1 MPETEPQVRNTARCE
16 GVDGLR
22 FSNQLMAELYQPF
35 WTAWQGGE
43 FLTDAAALAGT
54 HRHRGLAW
62 LREAGGVRPRR
73 GRNLKGRCLSFAER
87 EEIAL
92 ERAAGET
99 VRAIAGRLG
108 RAPSTVSR
116 EITRNRDAKGN
127 YRATT
132 AHALAY
138 DRASRPKPAK
148 LATNLVLRRRVEDD
162 LAKKYS
168 PEQIA
173 GRLRADHPEDPE
185 MWVTSRMVSAPRV
198 GLQRRQDPDRPY
210 WRIWVR
216 LSRVQRASLRRH
228 VTDQTFHSGDPANP
242 GTAPHGDAHTARVQ
256 RGSDTCR
263 AHPDHSGLG
272 GLLRVQGMRTIDRR
286 TVDLMM

>member
-1 MPETEPQVRNTARCE
+1 M
-16 GVDGLR
+16 GLR
-22 FSNQLMAELYQPF
+22 FSNQLVAELYQPF

-43 FLTDAAALAGT
+43 FLTDAAVAGT
-54 HRHRGLAW
+54 HTHRGLAW
-62 LREAGGVRPRR
+62 LPEAGGVRPQR

-116 EITRNRDAKGN
+116 EITRNRNAKGN

-162 LAKKYS
+162 LAKK
-168 PEQIA
+168 
-173 GRLRADHPEDPE
+173 
-185 MWVTSRMVSAPRV
+185 
-198 GLQRRQDPDRPY
+198 
-210 WRIWVR
+210 
-216 LSRVQRASLRRH
+216 
-228 VTDQTFHSGDPANP
+228 
-242 GTAPHGDAHTARVQ
+242 
-256 RGSDTCR
+256 
-263 AHPDHSGLG
+263 
-272 GLLRVQGMRTIDRR
+272 
-286 TVDLMM
+286 